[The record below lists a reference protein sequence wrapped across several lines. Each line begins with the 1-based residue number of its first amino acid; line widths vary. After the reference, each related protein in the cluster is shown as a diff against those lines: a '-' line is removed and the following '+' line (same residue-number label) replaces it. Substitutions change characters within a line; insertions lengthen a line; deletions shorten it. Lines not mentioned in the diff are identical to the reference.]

1 MGRFQIWISGLYY
14 DKDIQLEVKIIGEK
28 IMSKDYKNMTQEEL
42 EKELVEIVKKNY
54 EKGILLLDH
63 NFNIKRLRT
72 ITEIQDVEDIDS
84 LICIM
89 RSMKHMPDMKKYF
102 LKDTDKI
109 EFKCIRLDKGKAV
122 GLLSFTDFSDI
133 DDAIMLMYLRD
144 RLKDKHAAH
153 GSYPIVQMLNGKF
166 FGTLAVMFYSEK
178 PFLDCAEN
186 NDCAEC
192 EKAYNSKDIYREATR
207 RLAES
212 KYGIRAS

>member
-1 MGRFQIWISGLYY
+1 MN
-14 DKDIQLEVKIIGEK
+14 
-28 IMSKDYKNMTQEEL
+28 KDYKNMTQEGL

-72 ITEIQDVEDIDS
+72 ITETQDVEDIDA

-89 RSMKHMPDMKKYF
+89 RSMEHMPDMTKYF

-109 EFKCIRLDKGKAV
+109 EFKCIRLDDGKAV
-122 GLLSFTDFSDI
+122 ELLSFPNFSNI
-133 DDAIMLMYLRD
+133 DDAIMQMYLRD
-144 RLKDKHAAH
+144 RLKDKYAAY

-166 FGTLAVMFYSEK
+166 FGTLAVMFYDEE
-178 PFLDCAEN
+178 PYLGCAED
-186 NDCAEC
+186 NDCADC

-207 RLAES
+207 RLVES
-212 KYGIRAS
+212 KHGIKAS